1 MIKIGVVS
9 KVKEIELEQLREIVA
24 AINKQLALHFAPF
37 WAIEA
42 QATIFSST
50 SLIPVG
56 YFPVTIEYDI
66 GEDLGGFHGVDDDG
80 IPFGKVRY
88 SSKVSYVLSHEIL
101 EIVHNP
107 YLKKF
112 RKTTGFK
119 ENEDDP
125 LYVEEVADATD
136 GKGYLIDGIEVSNF
150 ITPDWFNKVHVEN
163 IKYDFLGLLK
173 RPREL
178 YEGGYISWL
187 SVQGEYWQAVKTKGK
202 LLIRKLTGSSVASET
217 KNNPLAWI
225 IPSAV
230 ILLSIVAYLLIRKK
244 TS

>member
-1 MIKIGVVS
+1 MIRIGVVS
-9 KVKEIELEQLREIVA
+9 KVKEIELDQLRKIVA
-24 AINKQLALHFAPF
+24 AINKQLSLHFAPY

-42 QATIFSST
+42 QATIFSSS
-50 SLIPVG
+50 SLIPTS

-80 IPFGKVRY
+80 VPFGKVRY

-101 EIVHNP
+101 EMVHNP

-202 LLIRKLTGSSVASET
+202 LIIRKLTGSSVASET
-217 KNNPLAWI
+217 KDNPWVYFFTFLGLC
-225 IPSAV
+225 V
-230 ILLSIVAYLLIRKK
+230 IFLIYRIFNTKSI
-244 TS
+244 

>member
-1 MIKIGVVS
+1 MIRIGVVS
-9 KVKEIELEQLREIVA
+9 KVKEIELEQLRKIVA
-24 AINKQLALHFAPF
+24 AINKQLALHFAPY

-42 QATIFSST
+42 QATIFSSS
-50 SLIPVG
+50 SLIPTS

-80 IPFGKVRY
+80 VPFGKVRY

-101 EIVHNP
+101 EMVHNP

-217 KNNPLAWI
+217 KDNPWVYFFTFLALC
-225 IPSAV
+225 V
-230 ILLSIVAYLLIRKK
+230 IFLIYRIFNTKSI
-244 TS
+244 

>member
-1 MIKIGVVS
+1 MIRIGVVS
-9 KVKEIELEQLREIVA
+9 KVKEIDLEQLRKIVV
-24 AINKQLALHFAPF
+24 AINKQLALHFAPY

-42 QATIFSST
+42 QATVFSST
-50 SLIPVG
+50 TLIPSG

-101 EIVHNP
+101 EMVHNP

-150 ITPDWFNKVHVEN
+150 ITPDWFNRVHVEN

-202 LLIRKLTGSSVASET
+202 LLIRKLTGASVASET
-217 KNNPLAWI
+217 KNNPLGYVFTFLGLCAI
-225 IPSAV
+225 FLIYR
-230 ILLSIVAYLLIRKK
+230 ILKSKSI
-244 TS
+244 

>member
-1 MIKIGVVS
+1 MIRIGVVS
-9 KVKEIELEQLREIVA
+9 KVKEIDLELLRKIVV
-24 AINKQLALHFAPF
+24 AINKQLALHFAPY

-42 QATIFSST
+42 QATVFSST

-136 GKGYLIDGIEVSNF
+136 GKGYLIDGVEVSNF
-150 ITPDWFNKVHVEN
+150 ITPDWFNKVHVEG

-225 IPSAV
+225 IPSAA
-230 ILLSIVAYLLIRKK
+230 ILIGIFTYLFMQRK